1 MKIAFHGAA
10 RCVTGSKHLLT
21 LNNNKK
27 ILLDCGMFQG
37 MGFETDG
44 LNRNWGFDP
53 KEINYLV
60 LSHAHVDHS
69 GLIPKLVSE
78 GFKGKIFCTPATR
91 ELTSVL
97 LEDSA
102 GIQEDE
108 IKYVNKKR
116 KLLKLPPLKPLYTK
130 DDAIKSMDQFHV
142 IEYGNWFKIEDGIEL
157 LYTDA
162 GHIIGSAAVHL
173 RITENGK
180 TEQLTFSGDVGRYRD
195 VILKSPETFSQ
206 SDYIIIE

>member
-10 RCVTGSKHLLT
+10 RCVTGSKHILT
-21 LNNNKK
+21 LNSNKK

-44 LNRNWGFDP
+44 LNRTWGFDP
-53 KEINYLV
+53 KDISYLV

-91 ELTSVL
+91 ELTTVL

-108 IKYVNKKR
+108 IKYVNKKP
-116 KLLKLPPLKPLYTK
+116 LTQEGCFVFIYLKT
-130 DDAIKSMDQFHV
+130 F
-142 IEYGNWFKIEDGIEL
+142 
-157 LYTDA
+157 
-162 GHIIGSAAVHL
+162 L
-173 RITENGK
+173 RNQLDR
-180 TEQLTFSGDVGRYRD
+180 EQLSIPLSYQQRTEGLIRNLILPFSFD
-195 VILKSPETFSQ
+195 LS
-206 SDYIIIE
+206 